1 MVKPKNILVIR
12 GGVLADNAIIDKS
25 ASSVNSAECPTRWQS
40 DDLAVTPCLY
50 MRDDACATSLI

>member
-40 DDLAVTPCLY
+40 DDLAVTLCLY
-50 MRDDACATSLI
+50 KR